1 MSPESYSFSAMPSSE
16 LMPQKDQLL
25 APSALQLESMNQKM
39 TRTNLQ
45 TDDTDL
51 PSPLSLIFSLKPFF
65 GDLAASASLRV
76 EQEQRRAQEGF
87 LPRERGES
95 VGGRGEEREKEGEQ
109 QRSKD

>member
-1 MSPESYSFSAMPSSE
+1 MRDYTHIP
-16 LMPQKDQLL
+16 
-25 APSALQLESMNQKM
+25 
-39 TRTNLQ
+39 
-45 TDDTDL
+45 DDTDL

-109 QRSKD
+109 QRSKDLKGGEKKEKSSVSSRERKGKPVGPAWAMAEFGV